1 MVQPD
6 ADAGSPVP
14 GYRLLPHT
22 ADLVLAAAG
31 SSRENC
37 LEQAIRGLVASFA
50 ETGPATRATETAVC
64 VLHPDS
70 DSDLLVQALEEVLY
84 LADVRGVVPVAV
96 AVAARSQDH
105 GEVTVEL
112 GVVPLSRV
120 TTVGQAPK
128 GISRHTLSFTAVEG
142 GWRCRAIIDV

>member
-1 MVQPD
+1 MVQSDGDTEPRF
-6 ADAGSPVP
+6 P

-22 ADLVLAAAG
+22 ADLVLAAGG

-50 ETGPATRATETAVC
+50 ETGPDTRATETVTC
-64 VLHPDS
+64 VLRPDG
-70 DSDLLVQALEEVLY
+70 DAELLIQALEEVLY
-84 LADVRGVVPVAV
+84 LADARGVVPVAV
-96 AVAARSQDH
+96 TARHRDH

-112 GVVPLSRV
+112 GVVPLSWV
-120 TTVGQAPK
+120 TNVGQAPK
-128 GISRHTLSFTAVEG
+128 GVSRHALSFTVVEG